1 MSVEMIAAIK
11 AKRLAK
17 KRSTIKGDDDVQQNY
32 TDIQHI
38 LDYDVDVTRDII
50 SRERQWRTR
59 STILQSTGKVRFKI
73 YINSTMFSFLTSIIS
88 NFI

>member
-1 MSVEMIAAIK
+1 MKSIFILFRSLSDAMSVEMIAAIK

-17 KRSTIKGDDDVQQNY
+17 KRSTIKGDDDLQQNY
-32 TDIQHI
+32 TDIQQI

-59 STILQSTGKVRFKI
+59 STILQSTGKVRYK
-73 YINSTMFSFLTSIIS
+73 SIH
-88 NFI
+88 

>member
-38 LDYDVDVTRDII
+38 LDYDVDVTRDIV

-59 STILQSTGKVRFKI
+59 ATILQSTGKVRH
-73 YINSTMFSFLTSIIS
+73 L
-88 NFI
+88 

>member
-17 KRSTIKGDDDVQQNY
+17 KRSTIKGDDDIQQNY

-59 STILQSTGKVRFKI
+59 STILQSSGKVRNKKI
-73 YINSTMFSFLTSIIS
+73 ILSYLFLFYGLIS
-88 NFI
+88 RAE